1 MSPEKCRHWINLP
14 VKNIKVENVRVNS
27 LALWKIYPVRSAN
40 YIYFFQ
46 LQPWF
51 TIWGLVAHLSVLSSI
66 FPSEA
71 SLQEFRKMENSLRL
85 PALDKSLEWRT
96 QIPRASGTYFSSTER
111 KFNCTWKKMTLEN
124 RLARQQE
131 VCASICF
138 EFRILS
144 TLYRQK
150 MLFYAS
156 SYKTKIKQNPT
167 TLLSN
172 HKLPP
177 KRLDL

>member
-1 MSPEKCRHWINLP
+1 MPPEKYRHWIDLP
-14 VKNIKVENVRVNS
+14 VKNIKVENVGVNT
-27 LALWKIYPVRSAN
+27 LVPWNIHPIRSAN

-46 LQPWF
+46 PQAWF
-51 TIWGLVAHLSVLSSI
+51 TIWGLMVHLSVLSSI
-66 FPSEA
+66 FPSAA
-71 SLQEFRKMENSLRL
+71 SLQEFHKMENSLRL
-85 PALDKSLEWRT
+85 PALYKSLEWWT
-96 QIPRASGTYFSSTER
+96 QIPRASGTYFSSTEK

-131 VCASICF
+131 VYVSVCF

-177 KRLDL
+177 KRLGL

>member
-27 LALWKIYPVRSAN
+27 LALWTIYPVRSAN

-51 TIWGLVAHLSVLSSI
+51 TIWGPVAHLSVLSSI

-71 SLQEFRKMENSLRL
+71 SLQEFHKMENSLRL
-85 PALDKSLEWRT
+85 PALDKSLEWWT
-96 QIPRASGTYFSSTER
+96 QIPRASGTYFSSTEK
-111 KFNCTWKKMTLEN
+111 KFNCTWKKVTPEN

-167 TLLSN
+167 TLLSD